1 METIKEVLAAILII
15 TVVLFIVS
23 GAIHILLYTLGIR
36 EKITLKI
43 KLPKRKKYLTKV
55 DPIYQLRG
63 DHCSNSSYYIHKWKL
78 GYIEQEWIEL
88 LLILIPYPIDI
99 FVYKYE
105 HVDVFYLCEKSGV
118 ENINRDLKD
127 LYEEMYEEKY
137 AEQIAKEKE
146 NNKLQSKV
154 DQLNKVFTENYE

>member
-15 TVVLFIVS
+15 TLVLFIVS
-23 GAIHILLYTLGIR
+23 GVIHILLYTLGIR
-36 EKITLKI
+36 KKITLKI

-63 DHCSNSSYYIHKWKL
+63 NNYDSSYYIHKWKL

-118 ENINRDLKD
+118 EGINRDLKD

-146 NNKLQSKV
+146 NSKLQSKV
-154 DQLNKVFTENYE
+154 DQLNKVFIENYE